1 MVDTIYRLS
10 VRTGECECR
19 SDGWVIPTRIEY
31 PSTGYTHNSNSKD
44 DPDTDLRLTG
54 LPHIKNGTE

>member
-1 MVDTIYRLS
+1 MVDTTYRLS
-10 VRTGECECR
+10 VRAGECEYR

-31 PSTGYTHNSNSKD
+31 PLTGYIHNSNSKD
-44 DPDTDLRLTG
+44 DPDTDLWLTG

>member
-1 MVDTIYRLS
+1 MYA
-10 VRTGECECR
+10 GECEYR

-31 PSTGYTHNSNSKD
+31 PLTGYIHNSNSKD
-44 DPDTDLRLTG
+44 DPDTDLWLTG